1 MVDSLA
7 REAAVPVQLDVTLD
21 CPSLNDLFALIIII
35 MSQHNYERKKK
46 TDDDEDE
53 LDPVE
58 EMVKKTGECGSDRGQ
73 FQASNTLIQMTQSHR
88 FPVCHRF

>member
-7 REAAVPVQLDVTLD
+7 RETAISVQFDVTLD
-21 CPSLNDLFALIIII
+21 CPSLNDLFANIII

-46 TDDDEDE
+46 SDDDEDE
-53 LDPVE
+53 IDPVE

-73 FQASNTLIQMTQSHR
+73 FQASKTLIQMTQSHR